1 MLASINN
8 MRTVAELCRTREP
21 LPAPLAVWLAISLQ
35 SFLDQRS
42 DSLNDAFGVRNA
54 RGGVSWR
61 TEASMRLRDEALR
74 RLAAEHLGGLTR
86 SAQAERIHQLSAR
99 YAASSW
105 RFDRV
110 PEEMPRPYEA
120 TPHEWLWR
128 AFKSGATMPLGVRHL
143 RTILGP

>member
-21 LPAPLAVWLAISLQ
+21 LPDTLAVWLATSLQ

-42 DSLNDAFGVRNA
+42 ESLNDAFGLRNA
-54 RGGVSWR
+54 RGGVPWR
-61 TEASMRLRDEALR
+61 TEANMRARDEALR
-74 RLAAEHLGGLTR
+74 RLAAEHFGGLTR
-86 SAQAERIHQLSAR
+86 SAQATRIQQLSAR

-105 RFDRV
+105 RFDRAHA
-110 PEEMPRPYEA
+110 EMPRGYEA

-128 AFKSGATMPLGVRHL
+128 AFKSGATMPLGVRQL